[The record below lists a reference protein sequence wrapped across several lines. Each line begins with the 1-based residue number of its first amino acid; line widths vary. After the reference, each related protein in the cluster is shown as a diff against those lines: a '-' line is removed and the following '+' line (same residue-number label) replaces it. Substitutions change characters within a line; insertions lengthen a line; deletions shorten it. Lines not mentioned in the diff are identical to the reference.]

1 MATSSIYKDLRAK
14 DKRSIAKLISALE
27 RSKESAAQEVQMTR
41 PARDLTKEQI
51 GKIFGGTDGGVRN
64 RKP

>member
-1 MATSSIYKDLRAK
+1 MATSSIYKELKTK
-14 DKRSIAKLISALE
+14 DKRSIAKLIGALE

-41 PARDLTKEQI
+41 PVRDLTKEQI
-51 GKIFGGTDGGVRN
+51 NRIFGGTDGGVRG